1 MDGAGNPSSSSSS
14 QPDSTTTHRGTAR
27 NEDGN
32 PREDEAG
39 PSTTSPADQPQ
50 APSSSTSGNFECN
63 ICLEQATDA
72 VVSRCGHLFCWPCL
86 HQWMEVKK
94 ALAVCPVCKAA
105 ISRDSVIP
113 LYGRG
118 ADHKQDPRNKVP
130 PRPQGVR
137 TEPERQREFP
147 FSPFNIF
154 GGNTDVGGGGGGGG
168 SGVQVSFGFA
178 PFPFGLF
185 ATSFNLGGGGGNG
198 AATTN
203 PGGQNNNQAEVEV
216 LSKFFLALAIFF
228 IVWLLITQM
237 VRVKYRYIISIVS
250 VGSSSSGTG
259 TSQGVQN
266 RAAFPGYSISLSSSM
281 STNSNSNSE
290 NVLYR
295 AIRQS
300 VQAAHGS
307 FGVGRMMTR
316 FKIIYWNPVSG
327 LLIIR
332 VLRGL
337 TTDQMTSALSLITSV
352 PDGSVERPAVIDV
365 IHRSGTVRCCQRFI
379 ADYYKT
385 QLSGCISGV
394 KETAIARAVARGL
407 LESKPPTL
415 ATDS

>member
-1 MDGAGNPSSSSSS
+1 MDTSENSGSSYSN
-14 QPDSTTTHRGTAR
+14 QPDSTTTHRGTAS

-32 PREDEAG
+32 RKEDEAG
-39 PSTTSPADQPQ
+39 PSSSSADHHQ

-94 ALAVCPVCKAA
+94 TLAVCPVCKAA

-154 GGNTDVGGGGGGGG
+154 GGNTDVGGGGGGG

-185 ATSFNLGGGGGNG
+185 ATSFNFGGGGNG
-198 AATTN
+198 AATNN

-228 IVWLLITQM
+228 IVWLLM
-237 VRVKYRYIISIVS
+237 SY
-250 VGSSSSGTG
+250 SGAG

-281 STNSNSNSE
+281 TSNSNSNSE

-300 VQAAHGS
+300 VQTAHGS

-337 TTDQMTSALSLITSV
+337 TTEQMTSALSLITSV
-352 PDGSVERPAVIDV
+352 PDG
-365 IHRSGTVRCCQRFI
+365 
-379 ADYYKT
+379 K
-385 QLSGCISGV
+385 
-394 KETAIARAVARGL
+394 
-407 LESKPPTL
+407 
-415 ATDS
+415 